1 MIKFL
6 FYTAGRGLWLSGT
19 GKSSAI
25 SSLPLLAWRHQR
37 RNCSDEF
44 RRAAETFQF
53 AKDGIMAENLAGKK
67 IAILVENG
75 FEQAELLKPREA
87 LDHAGATTVVVSPV
101 NGKVKGW
108 DMKEWGDEVE
118 VDMALSDADP
128 ADFDALQLPGG
139 VMNPDHLRMNPE
151 AVEFV
156 RAFFD
161 AGKPV
166 AAICHAPWSL
176 IEADVVRGRRMTS
189 WPSLKTDL
197 KNAGAQWVDEEVV
210 RDGNLVTSRKPD
222 DIPAFNREM
231 IALFA
236 EAAGRERRAA

>member
-1 MIKFL
+1 
-6 FYTAGRGLWLSGT
+6 
-19 GKSSAI
+19 
-25 SSLPLLAWRHQR
+25 
-37 RNCSDEF
+37 
-44 RRAAETFQF
+44 
-53 AKDGIMAENLAGKK
+53 MAENLAGKK

-101 NGKVKGW
+101 SGKVRAW
-108 DMKEWGDEVE
+108 DMKEWGKDVE
-118 VDMALSDADP
+118 VDVALSDADP
-128 ADFDALQLPGG
+128 ADFDGLQLPGG
-139 VMNPDHLRMNPE
+139 VMNPDRLRMNPK
-151 AVEFV
+151 AVQFV

-176 IEADVVRGRRMTS
+176 IEAGVVSGRRLTS

-197 KNAGAQWVDEEVV
+197 KNAGAQWVDDEVV

-231 IALFA
+231 IAMFA
-236 EAAGRERRAA
+236 EAAGRGKEAA

>member
-1 MIKFL
+1 
-6 FYTAGRGLWLSGT
+6 
-19 GKSSAI
+19 
-25 SSLPLLAWRHQR
+25 
-37 RNCSDEF
+37 
-44 RRAAETFQF
+44 
-53 AKDGIMAENLAGKK
+53 MADNLAGKK
-67 IAILVENG
+67 IAILVDDG
-75 FEQAELLKPREA
+75 FEQVELLKPREA
-87 LDHAGATTVVVSPV
+87 LDHAGAVTQVVSPA
-101 NGKVKGW
+101 GKKVKGW

-118 VDMALSDADP
+118 VDVALTDAKAED
-128 ADFDALQLPGG
+128 
-139 VMNPDHLRMNPE
+139 
-151 AVEFV
+151 FV

-176 IEADVVRGRRMTS
+176 IEADVVRGRRVTS

-197 KNAGAQWVDEEVV
+197 RNAGAEWVDEEVV

-236 EAAGRERRAA
+236 GVTGREKKAA

>member
-1 MIKFL
+1 
-6 FYTAGRGLWLSGT
+6 
-19 GKSSAI
+19 
-25 SSLPLLAWRHQR
+25 
-37 RNCSDEF
+37 
-44 RRAAETFQF
+44 
-53 AKDGIMAENLAGKK
+53 MAENLAGKK

-236 EAAGRERRAA
+236 QSAGRERRAA